1 MSYFGVYE
9 EMWGEKMSYGIVR
22 IQKYNNS
29 QVRGIENH
37 LERRNTTTNP
47 DIDKS
52 KSKMNYDLT
61 AMKDRTLKSM
71 IKEKLQNVE
80 IKKKRKDVVTMVEML
95 FTASPEFFENMTD
108 DEIRSYFQNCY
119 EFAAKKYGAEN
130 IIAADVHLDEKTP
143 HMHLELVPISKGRLC
158 AKDLFNHKLEELQEQ
173 AHQQVFSHY
182 GLERGD
188 SHRKAKH
195 ISTLNYKILTL
206 EKKEIELQQQ
216 IAELEN
222 ARDNSQLYKLQRDL
236 KSTQQMLSK
245 MFQVLENNPKLMAE
259 YKQAIVEMEKRE
271 NAEEKELQ

>member
-188 SHRKAKH
+188 SHKKAKH

>member
-1 MSYFGVYE
+1 
-9 EMWGEKMSYGIVR
+9 MSYGIVR

-95 FTASPEFFENMTD
+95 FTASPEFFENMSAE
-108 DEIRSYFQNCY
+108 EIRQYFQKCY

-271 NAEEKELQ
+271 TEEKEL